1 MKSAVYPYMKL
12 FELCP
17 FPIACEKTNLFS
29 PNLILSVSGFSPAM
43 IGIILWKFFLNP
55 AMLLG

>member
-1 MKSAVYPYMKL
+1 METNKVKYLARLMKSAVYPYMKL

-43 IGIILWKFFLNP
+43 IGIIL
-55 AMLLG
+55 